1 MAAGPSIERS
11 TWLSAAKLT
20 TASGRCSA
28 SRRSIRSRSPM
39 SPWTKTCAG
48 LSFSDA
54 SVSRLPAYVRASR
67 LTTRTPLATASS
79 TKLPPMKPAPPVTS
93 QVGTLEL
100 IGILGGTGETVA
112 RPAAAAMRPGKH
124 GNRHEPEIRDRR
136 LRDGPWIVGQSRLP
150 PNVDGVDRKRKRSEE
165 HKSELQSL
173 ISRSECSV
181 VFKKTNKQ

>member
-1 MAAGPSIERS
+1 M
-11 TWLSAAKLT
+11 
-20 TASGRCSA
+20 
-28 SRRSIRSRSPM
+28 SRSPM

-100 IGILGGTGETVA
+100 LGILGGPGETVA
-112 RPAAAAMRPGKH
+112 RPAVAAMRPGKH
-124 GNRHEPEIRDRR
+124 GNRHEQEIRDRR
-136 LRDGPWIVGQSRLP
+136 LRDEPWLVGQSRLP
-150 PNVDGVDRKRKRSEE
+150 PHVDGVPRSRNVQPGLVAIPTAKGRAAAVTPAAGAAISSENRSEKRHE
-165 HKSELQSL
+165 GQEYDRTFRTRWMPYHY
-173 ISRSECSV
+173 
-181 VFKKTNKQ
+181 KKKK

>member
-1 MAAGPSIERS
+1 M
-11 TWLSAAKLT
+11 
-20 TASGRCSA
+20 
-28 SRRSIRSRSPM
+28 SRSPM

-100 IGILGGTGETVA
+100 LGILGGPGETVA
-112 RPAAAAMRPGKH
+112 RPAVAAMRPGKH
-124 GNRHEPEIRDRR
+124 GHRHTPDIRDPR
-136 LRDGPWIVGQSRLP
+136 LRGNPGPGGPARLP
-150 PNVDGVDRKRKRSEE
+150 PN
-165 HKSELQSL
+165 LASL
-173 ISRSECSV
+173 PPST
-181 VFKKTNKQ
+181 KH